1 MTCKDCG
8 KPIGYGEHKT
18 SMDLLGV
25 ELCSRHTGLIQQ
37 IIQDNQ
43 TPIEAI
49 QLFYALKEAGA
60 NPMLEWWDGQK
71 SVDIALSRVKLNIEI
86 DTEFNRLTHERAIQD
101 LGQAMQS
108 FKKGF
113 TTLRIPSIAVKYY
126 LSETVDN
133 ILEIAEG
140 LKANIKVI

>member
-37 IIQDNQ
+37 IIQENQ
-43 TPIEAI
+43 TPVEAI

-86 DTEFNRLTHERAIQD
+86 DTEFNRLTHERAIKD

-126 LSETVDN
+126 LVETVEN

-140 LKANIKVI
+140 LRANIKVI